1 MFKGGVGGRVKS
13 KYLMLILSSISDKG
27 RGARG
32 QQVQIHFDLPDVDFV
47 LLGDFDR
54 PLYEGPQ
61 VNKYESILIF
71 DLPDIDFVLLGKVD
85 RPLYEG
91 SEVKL
96 QGCDA
101 FCTL

>member
-1 MFKGGVGGRVKS
+1 MFKGGVGGRVRT

-47 LLGDFDR
+47 LF
-54 PLYEGPQ
+54 
-61 VNKYESILIF
+61 
-71 DLPDIDFVLLGKVD
+71 GKVD